1 MPDRTPFDGEKLAE
15 LILYVVNAVEDP
27 SKLGAVKL
35 HKILY
40 FSDLLYFVQTGGS
53 ITGASYIRM
62 PRGPWCEKGEATIDD
77 LQAASRLVERSVP
90 YFSYTQRR
98 FFALDDADVDGRFK
112 ATEISLVDSV
122 VGAICFGHSAA
133 SISAATH
140 NDLWKHFDDRAPL
153 PLDCAIPATF
163 LEPDDE
169 AVAAALADVDD
180 ATWSWSDSALK
191 HSHAAVQ

>member
-53 ITGASYIRM
+53 ITGASYIKM
-62 PRGPWCEKGEATIDD
+62 PQGPWCEPGEATIHG
-77 LQAASRLVERSVP
+77 LQATSRLVERKVP
-90 YFSYTQRR
+90 YFNYSQRR
-98 FFALDDADVDGRFK
+98 FFALDNADVDGQFK
-112 ATEISLVDSV
+112 ATEISLVDAV
-122 VGAICFGHSAA
+122 VSAICFGHSAA

-140 NDLWKHFDDRAPL
+140 NDLWTYFDHKAPL
-153 PLDCAIPATF
+153 PHDCAIPATF
-163 LEPDDE
+163 REPDSE
-169 AVAAALADVDD
+169 AVASALSDIDES
-180 ATWSWSDSALK
+180 TWSWSDAAFGRAQ
-191 HSHAAVQ
+191 AAVQ